1 MQTKKG
7 LVIAFS
13 IGVCFFLVLGCKPN
27 GRATKESMLLHHP
40 QFKELVNSNHLSI
53 RVLNAKGEKVDDYP
67 AAVSTVIDEEIAAF
81 VQEFGHQEGNKAVS
95 DEIRLKALK
104 MVNSGDLSPDLP
116 MNPGKI
122 ALAVDG
128 ANLMA
133 VTSSK
138 YTKNRGYQYTIV
150 LVFP

>member
-40 QFKELVNSNHLSI
+40 QFKNLINSNHLSI
-53 RVLNAKGEKVDDYP
+53 RVLNTKGEKVDDYP
-67 AAVSTVIDEEIAAF
+67 AAVSTAIDQEIAAF
-81 VQEFGHQEGNKAVS
+81 VQEFGHLEGKKAVS

-104 MVNSGDLSPDLP
+104 MMNSADLP
-116 MNPGKI
+116 ADFPIKPPRMSMTI
-122 ALAVDG
+122 DG

-138 YTKNRGYQYTIV
+138 YTKNRQYRYTIV